1 MPNVRISLIK
11 VEKKREKYLVL
22 SEKEVIGIERSLT
35 TTEFET
41 SIQTKLNIVRK
52 IMVVTF
58 LYSGEKFVK
67 VSGNFYKVERTYDLG
82 QYIEIYLVSTPLL
95 DEDFIYE

>member
-41 SIQTKLNIVRK
+41 SIQTKYR
-52 IMVVTF
+52 
-58 LYSGEKFVK
+58 
-67 VSGNFYKVERTYDLG
+67 
-82 QYIEIYLVSTPLL
+82 
-95 DEDFIYE
+95 